1 MKLVFSEH
9 AWVDYLHWQSTD
21 RKRLRRLN
29 HLIQEILRSPYD
41 GIGKPEPLKHGLA
54 GYWSRRIDSE
64 HRVVH
69 KAESDAVPIARR
81 RHHY

>member
-9 AWVDYLHWQSTD
+9 AWGDCLHWQSTD

-29 HLIQEILRSPYD
+29 HLIQETLHSPCD

-54 GYWSRRIDSE
+54 GY
-64 HRVVH
+64 
-69 KAESDAVPIARR
+69 
-81 RHHY
+81 